1 MHTNKRLLIGNFI
14 ASGVATAFRIAAF
27 ADQDDNAKQATGAA
41 GEKYRGVFCDAD
53 AADGARVD
61 VTLLGVAPVTYGA
74 AVTRGDRLKSDA
86 QGRAIPAAAGD
97 IAVGTAEVSGV
108 AGDRGAVLISR
119 T

>member
-1 MHTNKRLLIGNFI
+1 MLTNKRLLVGNFI
-14 ASGVATAFRIAAF
+14 ASGAIAALRIAAF

-41 GEKYRGVFCDAD
+41 GEKYRGVSCDAD

-61 VTLLGVAPVTYGA
+61 VTLLGIAPVTYGA
-74 AVTRGDRLKSDA
+74 AVARGDRLKADA

-97 IAVGTAEVSGV
+97 AAIGTAEVSGV
-108 AGDRGAVLISR
+108 VGDRGAVLISR